1 VHPTRIDHLVIT
13 APTLELGAEYVH
25 QALGELPEPGGEHP
39 RMGTHNLLLR
49 TGESSYLEVIAAN
62 PSAPRPEHP
71 RWFELDRLKA
81 DARARL
87 TTWVARTKDIHAL
100 RAAAPLSIGPVASMS
115 RGDLEWLIAFPE
127 DGSLIMD
134 GLCPY
139 LIQWSSAGHPAW
151 RLPDRELYLLGLE
164 AIHPDPEDMV
174 RIWDGLKLEDQLIV
188 TEGDPRRLVAH
199 FVTPHGMRRLSSV
212 PDPFSLE

>member
-13 APTLELGAEYVH
+13 SPTLELGADYVH
-25 QALGELPEPGGEHP
+25 QELGVMPEPGGEHA

-49 TGESSYLEVIAAN
+49 TGETSYLEVIAVN
-62 PSAPRPEHP
+62 PALPPPERP
-71 RWFELDRLKA
+71 RWFELDALQPGALPRLA
-81 DARARL
+81 
-87 TTWVARTKDIHAL
+87 TWVARTKDIHAL
-100 RAAAPLSIGPVASMS
+100 CAAAPLPIGPVTPMS
-115 RGDLEWLIAFPE
+115 RGDLDWLIAAPD

-164 AIHPDPEDMV
+164 AVHPDPDHMTD
-174 RIWDGLKLEDQLIV
+174 IWDRLNLKDQLV
-188 TEGDPRRLVAH
+188 VSQGDPPRLVAH
-199 FVTPHGMRRLSSV
+199 FETPHGMRRLSSL
-212 PDPFSLE
+212 PLE